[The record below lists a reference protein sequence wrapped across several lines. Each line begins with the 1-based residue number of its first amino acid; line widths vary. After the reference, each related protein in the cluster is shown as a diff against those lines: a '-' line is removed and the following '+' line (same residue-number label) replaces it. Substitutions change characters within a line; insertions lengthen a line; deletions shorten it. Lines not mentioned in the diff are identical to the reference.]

1 MLLFEPKSLTVFRK
15 DEIFRC
21 QLVRYVELR
30 RYGKKILSARNEPR
44 WMNELKYNIRAN
56 ISHELLADDT
66 EAILNF

>member
-30 RYGKKILSARNEPR
+30 RYGKRILSARNEPR
-44 WMNELKYNIRAN
+44 WMNELKYNI
-56 ISHELLADDT
+56 LADDT